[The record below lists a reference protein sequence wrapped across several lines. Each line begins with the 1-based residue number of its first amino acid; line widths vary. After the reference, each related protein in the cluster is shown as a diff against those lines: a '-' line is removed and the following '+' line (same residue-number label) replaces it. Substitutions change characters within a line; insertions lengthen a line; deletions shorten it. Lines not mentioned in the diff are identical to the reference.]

1 MKLGERIR
9 QKNMKLLDAK
19 DRTGQYK
26 LTKTETKDLADWRK
40 EQLKIK

>member
-9 QKNMKLLDAK
+9 QKNMKLLEAK
-19 DRTGQYK
+19 ARTGQYK
-26 LTKTETKDLADWRK
+26 LTKTEKKNLAEWRK